1 MGLGNNGY
9 IGRSPGDSSVIVRRQ
24 VYQPTGV
31 QTSFTFESGYD
42 NNFFDVFINGA
53 KQIKSI
59 DFTAVDN
66 TTFSLTSPAQNGDV
80 IEAIAYKAFNATNN
94 GVGIQ
99 SAGVR
104 IGEPSTLNFIGAG
117 NTFKVRDAGEVIDIS
132 IQGGGGGG
140 GVGTAINY
148 PNGDSSPFSF
158 INATAFVNQDIVLDT
173 TTAGADH
180 SYVVVQEPRLVVSVG
195 AAVTVGLGKTM
206 VTDLYQLG
214 DL

>member
-9 IGRSPGDSSVIVRRQ
+9 IGRSPEDSAVTVSRQ

-31 QTSFTFESGYD
+31 QTSFTFASGYD
-42 NNFFDVFINGA
+42 NNFFDIFINGA

-59 DFTAVDN
+59 DYIAVNGSTFT
-66 TTFSLTSPAQNGDV
+66 LTSAATNGDV
-80 IEAIAYKAFNATNN
+80 IEAVAYKAFNATSTN
-94 GVGIQ
+94 VGIQ
-99 SAGVR
+99 SAGLH
-104 IGEPSTLNFIGAG
+104 IGDTKKLNFIGAG
-117 NTFKVRDAGEVIDIS
+117 NTFKVQDGGEVIDIS

-140 GVGTAINY
+140 VGTAINY
-148 PNGDSSPFSF
+148 ANGDASPFSY
-158 INATAFVNQDIVLDT
+158 INATAFVTENMVLDT

-180 SYVVVQEPRLVVSVG
+180 SYVVVQEPRLVVQVG

>member
-24 VYQPTGV
+24 IYQPTGV
-31 QTSFTFESGYD
+31 QTSFTFDSGYD

-59 DFTAVDN
+59 DFTAVNN

-80 IEAIAYKAFNATNN
+80 IEAIAYKAFNATNS

-99 SAGVR
+99 SAGVQ
-104 IGEPSTLNFIGAG
+104 IGEPTTLNFIGAG
-117 NTFKVRDAGEVIDIS
+117 NTFKVQDGGEVIDIS

-140 GVGTAINY
+140 VGTAINY
-148 PNGDSSPFSF
+148 ANGDASPFSY
-158 INATAFVNQDIVLDT
+158 INATAFVTENMVLDT
-173 TTAGADH
+173 TTAGADN
-180 SYVVVQEPRLVVSVG
+180 SYIVVQEPRLVVQVG

>member
-31 QTSFTFESGYD
+31 QTSYTFESGYD
-42 NNFFDVFINGA
+42 NNFFDIFINGV

-59 DFTAVDN
+59 DYIAVNGSTFT
-66 TTFSLTSPAQNGDV
+66 LTSPATNGDV
-80 IEAIAYKAFNATNN
+80 IEAVAYKAFNATNS

-117 NTFKVRDAGEVIDIS
+117 NTFKVREAGEVIDIS

-140 GVGTAINY
+140 VGTAINY
-148 PNGDSSPFSF
+148 ANGDTSPFSY
-158 INATAFVNQDIVLDT
+158 INATAYVTENMVLDT

-180 SYVVVQEPRLVVSVG
+180 SYVVVQEPRLVVQVG